1 MNSVHKRPARDP
13 AVLDL
18 ARAAANGAG
27 WAERAVGEAERQ
39 IGRYP
44 VASIALALAAGVLL
58 GWLTVPWIRR
68 IGR

>member
-1 MNSVHKRPARDP
+1 MNSVHKRPARGP

-18 ARAAANGAG
+18 ARAAANGG

-44 VASIALALAAGVLL
+44 VAAVALALAAGVLL